1 MPRMISSRNT
11 SIVWLG
17 TALLLLLFLLR
28 LPALDRFPLF
38 IDETVHLFAAE
49 GVLRDSSPLFQV
61 WLGRQFTIWWY
72 ALFGAP
78 LAAPAFVARFAT
90 LLAVMLGG
98 AALLALARRYG
109 GVWGMMLTGVLYA
122 FSAYHMFFERLALA
136 DNIAGAALLLTVYFA
151 ARLQDRVRLSDAV
164 WVGALLF
171 IAFGAKVSALPY
183 VGIPLAAAVA
193 LRPNLT
199 PHKPYSTSSLTPLRA
214 RRGDGGEV
222 NLQILRWLGVALG
235 TALLLSAAYVSVV
248 RLRGMDV
255 LTNSFSYAV
264 SARGTADNA
273 TIFSLERILGNIG
286 LTFTSVAPYW
296 GYMGLVL
303 LLLAVF
309 VLLVRKQFYLP
320 LLIFA
325 PLLPVWFSV
334 IQETRFL
341 VTALALLL
349 LAGGVGV
356 GQTLPRFERPR
367 RVLALVAVVGLAI
380 YLWLLV
386 APALYTN
393 PNALELPDRDRAQ
406 YMLSDASGFNLRE
419 AAGFI
424 AAQGDVTQVIGALP
438 NCQSLRYM
446 TLGSLSVTCPAVS
459 PNPET
464 GDTLLDLLN
473 ASRAPGSYLILERN
487 PYIPQD
493 VPGTLLTIIDTPIAG
508 RPALAIYDLAR

>member
-1 MPRMISSRNT
+1 MIKSQALPIALISA
-11 SIVWLG
+11 
-17 TALLLLLFLLR
+17 ALLLLLYSLR

-78 LAAPAFVARFAT
+78 LAAPAFVARYAT
-90 LLAVMLGG
+90 LLAVMIGG
-98 AALLALARRYG
+98 AVLLALGRRYG
-109 GVWGMMLTGVLYA
+109 GIWGMVLTGVLYA
-122 FSAYHMFFERLALA
+122 FSGYHLFFERLALA
-136 DNIAGAALLLTVYFA
+136 DNIAGAALLLAVYFA

-164 WVGALLF
+164 WVGVCLF
-171 IAFGAKVSALPY
+171 AAFGAKVSALPY
-183 VGIPLAAAVA
+183 FGIPLAAA
-193 LRPNLT
+193 LIYLT
-199 PHKPYSTSSLTPLRA
+199 PQKPHLTSRRTSLP
-214 RRGDGGEV
+214 RRGGGGEV
-222 NLQILRWLGVALG
+222 LRIFRWLGAALG
-235 TALLLSAAYVSVV
+235 TALTLSAAYIGIV

-255 LTNSFSYAV
+255 LNNSLSYAV
-264 SARGTADNA
+264 SARGTADSA
-273 TIFSLERILGNIG
+273 TIFSVERILANIG
-286 LTFTSVAPYW
+286 LTFSSIAPYW

-303 LLLAVF
+303 LLLAVV
-309 VLLVRKQFYLP
+309 VLLARRQFYLP

-349 LAGGVGV
+349 LVGGVAI
-356 GQTLPRFERPR
+356 GQTLPRFERSR
-367 RVLALVAVVGLAI
+367 RILALVAVVGLAI

-386 APALYTN
+386 APALYNN
-393 PNALELPDRDRAQ
+393 PNLLELPERDRAQ

-419 AAGFI
+419 AAGFVT
-424 AAQGDVTQVIGALP
+424 AQGDAIQVIGALP

-446 TLGSLSVTCPAVS
+446 TLGSLPIICPQVS

-464 GDTLLDLLN
+464 GVALLN
-473 ASRAPGSYLILERN
+473 LLRNSRADGTYLILERN
-487 PYIPQD
+487 PYIPQE
-493 VPGTLLTIIDTPIAG
+493 VPGTLLTVIDTPIAG
-508 RPALAIYDLAR
+508 RPALAIYNLAP

>member
-1 MPRMISSRNT
+1 MINT
-11 SIVWLG
+11 RKAPIVWLG
-17 TALLLLLFLLR
+17 AALLLLLYVLR

-49 GVLRDSSPLFQV
+49 GVLRESSPLFQV

-90 LLAVMLGG
+90 LLAVIIGG

-109 GVWGMMLTGVLYA
+109 GVWGMMLTGMLYA
-122 FSAYHMFFERLALA
+122 FSAYHMVFERLALA
-136 DNIAGAALLLTVYFA
+136 DNIAGAGLLLAVWFA
-151 ARLQDRVRLSDAV
+151 ARLQDRTRLSDAV
-164 WVGALLF
+164 WVGVLLF
-171 IAFGAKVSALPY
+171 MAFGAKVSALPY
-183 VGIPLAAAVA
+183 FGIPLAAAVA
-193 LRPNLT
+193 RVYLSPQT
-199 PHKPYSTSSLTPLRA
+199 SHSTASRTTLFWREDRA
-214 RRGDGGEV
+214 EV
-222 NLQILRWLGVALG
+222 LRWLAVALG
-235 TALLLSAAYVSVV
+235 TGILLSVVYIGIV

-255 LTNSFSYAV
+255 LTNSFSYAIN
-264 SARGTADNA
+264 ARGTADSE

-286 LTFTSVAPYW
+286 LTFTSIAPYW

-303 LLLAVF
+303 LLIAV
-309 VLLVRKQFYLP
+309 VALLVRKQFYLP

-349 LAGGVGV
+349 LAGGVAV

-367 RVLALVAVVGLAI
+367 RVLALVAIGGLAI

-386 APALYTN
+386 APALYNN
-393 PNALELPDRDRAQ
+393 PNLLELPERDRAQ

-419 AAGFI
+419 SAGFV
-424 AAQGDVTQVIGALP
+424 AAQGDVVQVIGALP

-446 TLGSLSVTCPAVS
+446 TLGSLPVTCPQVS
-459 PNPET
+459 PNPVT
-464 GDTLLDLLN
+464 GDALLDLLN
-473 ASRAPGSYLILERN
+473 SSHEPGTYLILERN
-487 PYIPQD
+487 PYIPQN
-493 VPGTLLTIIDTPIAG
+493 VPGTLLTTIDTPIAG
-508 RPALAIYDLAR
+508 RPALAIYALAP